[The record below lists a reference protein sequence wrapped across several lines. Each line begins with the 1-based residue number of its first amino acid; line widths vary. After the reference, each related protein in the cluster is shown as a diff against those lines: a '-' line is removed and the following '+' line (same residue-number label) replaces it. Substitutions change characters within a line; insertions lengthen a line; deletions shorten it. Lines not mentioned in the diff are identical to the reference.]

1 MSDQPPVAASAA
13 AGEACKACG
22 QSIRGAWYRVNG
34 VPVCAACTERLQRE
48 LPQDSHQAF
57 VRGLLFG
64 VGAAVI
70 GFILYVGFAIA
81 TGLVVGYVSLA
92 VGYLVGKGI
101 SLGSRGVGGR
111 RYQIAALALTYM
123 AVSLAAVPIAISAHM
138 KHKSAAQTTQVI
150 GAPAAPITSET
161 AAPVTAPAAAPA
173 AAPPPKMSF
182 GRALGTLTLL
192 GLASPF
198 LELVD
203 PVHGII
209 GLIILLVGLRIA
221 WKLTSARRPEISGP
235 LAESP
240 AS

>member
-1 MSDQPPVAASAA
+1 V
-13 AGEACKACG
+13 
-22 QSIRGAWYRVNG
+22 
-34 VPVCAACTERLQRE
+34 L
-48 LPQDSHQAF
+48 
-57 VRGLLFG
+57 
-64 VGAAVI
+64 

-81 TGLVVGYVSLA
+81 TGLVIGYVSLA

-138 KHKSAAQTTQVI
+138 KHKSAAPTTQVI
-150 GAPAAPITSET
+150 GAPPAPITSET
-161 AAPVTAPAAAPA
+161 AAPLTAPAAAPA
-173 AAPPPKMSF
+173 AAPLPKMSL
-182 GRALGTLTLL
+182 GRVLGTLTLL

-221 WKLTSARRPEISGP
+221 WKLTAARRPEISGP